1 MAKERRGKNA
11 LNDNNIRTEIVK
23 RDSVGEKIKKKKKEK
38 LLQGNLI
45 FILYFFLL
53 SAVPKKKRSLFSFGN
68 RIQNI
73 KEELAPGC
81 VEPNSHGCGKL
92 EGCCRDF
99 RSLIALL
106 SFAPNLGIS

>member
-23 RDSVGEKIKKKKKEK
+23 RDSVDEKIKKKKKEK

-53 SAVPKKKRSLFSFGN
+53 SAVPKKKEAYFR
-68 RIQNI
+68 
-73 KEELAPGC
+73 LAI
-81 VEPNSHGCGKL
+81 EYK
-92 EGCCRDF
+92 
-99 RSLIALL
+99 I
-106 SFAPNLGIS
+106 